1 MNSTIATS
9 IGVFVEDPV
18 DRLHRLAAKES
29 QRAKYLLQHATDR
42 PATDRRDDD
51 RRRLAREAE
60 DAVADLLRSKGFFV
74 ARAATNAHFDLL
86 ANGLRIEVKASTW
99 SGRYEANLRDN
110 DADALVFACK
120 NGRLHFFVM
129 PFDVVAGL
137 TVIKVTREDPAD
149 YLGRWSPY
157 LEAWPIVDDLIA
169 KSINHWQ
176 LPLL

>member
-1 MNSTIATS
+1 MNSTIARP
-9 IGVFVEDPV
+9 IGVFVEDPI
-18 DRLHRLAAKES
+18 DRFHRLAAQEA
-29 QRAKYLLQHATDR
+29 QRAKYLLQHANR
-42 PATDRRDDD
+42 PREEDA

-60 DAVADLLRSKGFFV
+60 DAVADMLKAKGFFV
-74 ARAATNAHFDLL
+74 TRASPNAHFDLL
-86 ANGLRIEVKASTW
+86 VNGLRVEVKASTW

-157 LEAWPIVDDLIA
+157 LEAWPLIDDLVA

>member
-9 IGVFVEDPV
+9 IGAFVEDPV

-29 QRAKYLLQHATDR
+29 QRAKYLLQHANMRHEEDAR
-42 PATDRRDDD
+42 

-60 DAVADLLRSKGFFV
+60 DAVADRLKAKGFFV
-74 ARAATNAHFDLL
+74 TRAAPNAHFDLL

-99 SGRYEANLRDN
+99 SGRRYQANLRDN
-110 DADALVFACK
+110 DADLLVFVCK

-129 PFDVVAGL
+129 PFDQVKGL
-137 TVIKVTREDPAD
+137 TVIKVTREEPAD
-149 YLGRWSPY
+149 YLGRWSSY

-176 LPLL
+176 KPLF